1 MWSRLHVRWGNPP
14 HVTSPTWGP
23 PPSCKQALRVTQM
36 GDGENE
42 FVPRDQIFPL
52 LVFYCSLFLPKISS
66 FTLVWSIRINLDSI
80 YLLIFY
86 FEKLPPWI
94 WHPFNVNMTLN
105 LSILMTRYSNRR
117 LDVMGARKNGAR
129 EGRGPWK
136 CFFFFFA
143 PQRVRKFL
151 FSPRG
156 SPPRSPLFLAYKG
169 SLSYHDGDGYEN
181 VTWKVKSRCF
191 KLYPAYSIS
200 FNSSNVGNFF

>member
-66 FTLVWSIRINLDSI
+66 FTLVLSIRINLDSI

-136 CFFFFFA
+136 CFFFFFRA
-143 PQRVRKFL
+143 SESTEIPILPSRISPALPAFSRIQRELKLPRRRRLRKRHLKSEVALLQTLSRL
-151 FSPRG
+151 FH
-156 SPPRSPLFLAYKG
+156 LVQF
-169 SLSYHDGDGYEN
+169 
-181 VTWKVKSRCF
+181 VKCW
-191 KLYPAYSIS
+191 
-200 FNSSNVGNFF
+200 